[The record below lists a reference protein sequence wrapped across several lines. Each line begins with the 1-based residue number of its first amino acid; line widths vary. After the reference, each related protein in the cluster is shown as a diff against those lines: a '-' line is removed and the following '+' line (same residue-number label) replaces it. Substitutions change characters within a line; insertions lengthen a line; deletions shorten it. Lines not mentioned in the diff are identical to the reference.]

1 MSMAVS
7 DFHYISKL
15 VRDHA
20 AIVIEPGKEY
30 LIESRLLP
38 LVRER
43 GHGSIADLV
52 ADLQRAPHAPLRDEV
67 VEAMTT
73 NETSFFRD
81 SAPFQALA
89 EQVLPELI
97 RERAAERS
105 LSIWSAACSS
115 GQEPYSIAMTVKDA
129 LAAHPHWRVRLLATD
144 LSQQMLTRTR
154 EGCYSQ
160 LEVNR
165 GLPAAALVRHF
176 RRDGLTW
183 RINDELRQM
192 IDTRALN
199 LAEEWPALPAMD
211 VVFLRNVLIYFDVE
225 VKRQILARVRRVLRP
240 DGYLFLGGAETTLN
254 LDDSFER
261 LQIGR
266 ATAYRLRNGKG
277 TQ

>member
-1 MSMAVS
+1 MSMTVS

-30 LIESRLLP
+30 LIESRLQP

-81 SAPFQALA
+81 SAPFQALS
-89 EQVLPELI
+89 EHVLPELM
-97 RERAAERS
+97 RERATERS

-129 LAAHPHWRVRLLATD
+129 LAGSPGWRVRLLATD

-165 GLPAAALVRHF
+165 GLPAPALVRHF
-176 RRDGLTW
+176 RRDGLSW
-183 RINDELRQM
+183 RINDDLRQM

-199 LAEEWPALPAMD
+199 LAEQWPALPPMD
-211 VVFLRNVLIYFDVE
+211 MVFLRNVLIYFDIE

-277 TQ
+277 TP

>member
-1 MSMAVS
+1 MTVG

-15 VRDHA
+15 VRDRA
-20 AIVIEPGKEY
+20 AIVLEPGKEY

-43 GHGSIADLV
+43 GHDSITDLV
-52 ADLQRAPHAPLRDEV
+52 ADLQRAPHAALRDEV

-81 SAPFQALA
+81 GAPFQALT
-89 EQVLPELI
+89 ERVLPELI
-97 RERAAERS
+97 RARAAERS
-105 LSIWSAACSS
+105 LNIWSAACSS
-115 GQEPYSIAMTVKDA
+115 GQEVYSIAMTVRDV
-129 LAAHPHWRVRLLATD
+129 LAADPHWRVRLLATD

-176 RRDGLTW
+176 RRDGLSW
-183 RINDELRQM
+183 RISDDLRQM
-192 IDTRALN
+192 IDTRSLN
-199 LAEEWPALPAMD
+199 LAEEWPVLPSMD
-211 VVFLRNVLIYFDVE
+211 VVFLRNVLIYFDTE

-240 DGYLFLGGAETTLN
+240 DGFLFLGGAETTLN

-266 ATAYRLRNGKG
+266 ATAYRLRDGKASA
-277 TQ
+277 